1 MWGNIQPGIRS
12 QYRQKRWSIV
22 VIMGMLAVWEGY
34 TRFLNTRGDT
44 YFPSISFTYQ
54 QTVENRN
61 MILDGVVVT
70 FSEAIVAFVFAMV
83 IGVTLGI
90 VISEIATV
98 RQMSMPVIIF
108 VYSFPHAILAPL
120 FIIWF
125 GRGMM
130 AVGLFGAWVAFFP
143 VFINTLTG
151 FSQTKEEFRH
161 LGDVIGTSRWQ
172 MLRYIKFWEALPHI
186 ASSTRIAVQLS
197 LVGVIIAEFLATG
210 DGLGFL
216 IVRATQRA
224 QIGLAFGTI
233 IVIMLVAV
241 AFYKIV
247 SLALDWIVPT
257 YR

>member
-1 MWGNIQPGIRS
+1 M
-12 QYRQKRWSIV
+12 V
-22 VIMGMLAVWEGY
+22 VVLGLLAVWEGY
-34 TRFLNTRGDT
+34 SRFLNTRGNT
-44 YFPSISFTYQ
+44 YFPSIEFTYR
-54 QTVENRN
+54 QTMANKD
-61 MILDGVVVT
+61 MIVDGILVT
-70 FSEAIVAFVFAMV
+70 FSEAILAFVFAMI
-83 IGVTLGI
+83 IGVALG
-90 VISEIATV
+90 VLISEVATV
-98 RQMSMPVIIF
+98 RQMSMPVIVF

-125 GRGMM
+125 GRGTM

-151 FSQTKEEFRH
+151 MSQTKEEFKY
-161 LGDVIGTSRWQ
+161 LGDVIGASRWQ
-172 MLRYIKFWEALPHI
+172 MLRYIKIWEALPHI

-224 QIGLAFGTI
+224 EIGFAFGTI

-247 SLALDWIVPT
+247 SLALDQVVST
-257 YR
+257 YS